1 MKGIVKS
8 CVGMSSASAP
18 EVRPL
23 PDRARDYAVAA
34 GVCGG
39 LAGACGAARH
49 GAPVLVGGFHTAM
62 QCGAISA
69 AFIGLR
75 ALLLQD
81 RWEEDREGVSG
92 LAAGIIGGGT
102 TALRH
107 GSRAGIIVGAGSFAA
122 GASLHYLHRWW
133 LHTRVAWNM

>member
-1 MKGIVKS
+1 
-8 CVGMSSASAP
+8 MSSASAQSSAP

-23 PDRARDYAVAA
+23 PDRARDYAIVA

-39 LAGACGAARH
+39 LTGACGAARH

-81 RWEEDREGVSG
+81 RWEEDREGVHVHV
-92 LAAGIIGGGT
+92 AGRDDQSVRRREK
-102 TALRH
+102 A
-107 GSRAGIIVGAGSFAA
+107 
-122 GASLHYLHRWW
+122 
-133 LHTRVAWNM
+133 